1 MELPTYTSIW
11 RIEKRLYKLYDF
23 RLPMPVPVGQIAV
36 FAAITVPYIVLL
48 TIFGL
53 PFNHNLFWLYV
64 LPPGLLTWL
73 ATRPVLESKRLPELI
88 HSQARYLGEPRT
100 WCRMKPLAEN
110 DEILVFGRVWRR
122 AGTGSE
128 ILEPAAEQLAIA
140 PVVAGQTRRPIAAPS
155 AQRGEKPA
163 ELPAGRRARQVA
175 GPARPGA
182 ARMRA
187 TARAAE
193 PAVGYSATA
202 RGAVPVGYP
211 QVVRDPE
218 RAPRV
223 PARDPAVPVGYPEA
237 VWEPRQAERKHA
249 RGAAPAGYP
258 EAVQDPGQARPMPA
272 RGVTPVGYPEAAV
285 GYPETAR
292 EPAPARNEPSMG
304 AATAAG
310 RSQPSGVPGRPGTVR
325 EPGRTGYP
333 QAGDTAR
340 PTGYPS
346 AIGYPAAKGSGP
358 VGYPTAGRDAV
369 PTGYPAARKPEPA
382 RHAQA
387 GDAAAPASH
396 PEAARD
402 PAPAGSP
409 EIAHDDRP
417 ARHRATATGQSAAAS
432 DPGPAGQP
440 RVRGTADSAAG
451 STAPATRSR
460 ATPAPAP
467 ASAAP
472 GAPARPA
479 VTPGSAVPGAPARPA
494 AASASAG
501 PSAPARPAV
510 TPGSPSP
517 SAPARPAA
525 APGSAVPGAPARPG
539 GASGSPAPAAP
550 ARPTAA
556 PRPPAPVR
564 LIPARRSVAGP
575 APASPAPQRS
585 APAVERVLSG
595 PGEQRSVSWRNHV
608 TVVPGGR
615 GPGRPDPEKEAKARA
630 VLPLNRP
637 RLVVVLGC
645 TVGAGQTVTTLMLA
659 DLLARLRDEPVAALD
674 LNPGPASLTELA
686 RIPATTVSALLARPP
701 GAHAAHAA
709 GAGHAGQAASVMH
722 RGGSR
727 GRGRLDVICQD
738 ATPDE
743 QADGTGASASLQH
756 SRLLD
761 LLASRYL
768 LTLADPG
775 ASAVAKVLAAADQL
789 VLVAPASGDAAQAV
803 SMTCEWLGAHG
814 HSTLAS
820 HSIAMI
826 NGVSRRSVRHAEQAE
841 LVLRGR
847 CRAIVRVPWDDHLAE
862 PEAERGIRASLEASG
877 TPSRLDRLHPAVLA
891 AYTALA
897 GVLVSALTGDPAQ
910 HRAAR

>member
-48 TIFGL
+48 TVFGL

-88 HSQARYLGEPRT
+88 LSQARYLGEPRT
-100 WCRMKPLAEN
+100 WCRMKPLAEK

-122 AGTGSE
+122 AQTSSE
-128 ILEPAAEQLAIA
+128 ILEPAAEQPAIA
-140 PVVAGQTRRPIAAPS
+140 PATASQIRRPIAAPS
-155 AQRGEKPA
+155 AQRGRKSA
-163 ELPAGRRARQVA
+163 ELPAGRRARQVS
-175 GPARPGA
+175 GSARPGA

-187 TARAAE
+187 TARTAE
-193 PAVGYSATA
+193 QAVGHPATPRDA
-202 RGAVPVGYP
+202 APAGYP
-211 QVVRDPE
+211 QVVRDLE

-237 VWEPRQAERKHA
+237 AWEPRQAERKHA
-249 RGAAPAGYP
+249 RGGAPVGYP
-258 EAVQDPGQARPMPA
+258 EAVRDQGRAWPMPV
-272 RGVTPVGYPEAAV
+272 RGGAPVGYPEAAV

-292 EPAPARNEPSMG
+292 EPGPARNQPAKG
-304 AATAAG
+304 AASPAG
-310 RSQPSGVPGRPGTVR
+310 HPQPTGVPERPEAAR
-325 EPGRTGYP
+325 KPGQTGYP
-333 QAGDTAR
+333 QPRAAGR

-346 AIGYPAAKGSGP
+346 AIGYPAAKGTEP
-358 VGYPTAGRDAV
+358 AGHPAAARDAV
-369 PTGYPAARKPEPA
+369 PTGYPPARNPEPA

-387 GDAAAPASH
+387 TDAAPARR
-396 PEAARD
+396 PEVARD
-402 PAPAGSP
+402 PGPAGPP
-409 EIAHDDRP
+409 EIAHDERP
-417 ARHRATATGQSAAAS
+417 ARHHATATRQPAAATTGE
-432 DPGPAGQP
+432 PGPAEQSP
-440 RVRGTADSAAG
+440 VRGTTAAG
-451 STAPATRSR
+451 TTAPATRSP
-460 ATPAPAP
+460 AKPAPAP
-467 ASAAP
+467 
-472 GAPARPA
+472 G
-479 VTPGSAVPGAPARPA
+479 PA
-494 AASASAG
+494 A
-501 PSAPARPAV
+501 PSAPARPVVAPAS
-510 TPGSPSP
+510 TAPGEPAGPTVAQASAAAD
-517 SAPARPAA
+517 APARPAP
-525 APGSAVPGAPARPG
+525 APGSTAP
-539 GASGSPAPAAP
+539 SAP

-564 LIPARRSVAGP
+564 LVPARRSVAGP
-575 APASPAPQRS
+575 PPAPPAPQRS
-585 APAVERVLSG
+585 APGVERVLSG

-615 GPGRPDPEKEAKARA
+615 GPGRPDHEKEARERA
-630 VLPLNRP
+630 VLPLSHP

-686 RIPATTVSALLARPP
+686 RVPATTVSELLTRSP
-701 GAHAAHAA
+701 GAHAAHGA
-709 GAGHAGQAASVMH
+709 GAGHPGQAASVMH
-722 RGGSR
+722 RSGAR

-738 ATPDE
+738 AAAGDHG
-743 QADGTGASASLQH
+743 DGKAVSASLQH
-756 SRLLD
+756 DRLLD
-761 LLASRYL
+761 LLANRYL
-768 LTLADPG
+768 LALADPG

-814 HSTLAS
+814 QSALAS

-862 PEAERGIRASLEASG
+862 PEAERGIRASLDAPG
-877 TPSRLDRLHPAVLA
+877 TPSRLDRLHPAVLG

-897 GVLVSALTGDPAQ
+897 GVLVSALTADPAQ
-910 HRAAR
+910 RRAAR